1 MTRHNS
7 NSEDL
12 RDWPQIACD
21 AWGAPFWRGS
31 AAQYHTARDRRR
43 SVVELEPE
51 RLRRL
56 RALLDDSVS
65 LERAYIE
72 AGRSRSAPQT
82 VVDALMLSL
91 RLGVD
96 ELAEPD
102 ALRQLSELDEDQL
115 GEVCDRAQN
124 FKSNIAPAWTPE
136 EVKALVIIWRKSHE

>member
-72 AGRSRSAPQT
+72 GGRSRSAPQT

-91 RLGVD
+91 
-96 ELAEPD
+96 D

>member
-1 MTRHNS
+1 MTTVHNS

-96 ELAEPD
+96 ELAELD
-102 ALRQLSELDEDQL
+102 ALRQLSELEDQL